1 MSANN
6 DLQSMLASL
15 ERDRGISRTILLE
28 AIQTALEKAAQ
39 KSMGTSHDV
48 RVEIGTGKGD
58 YINHMA
64 AMYPEEGWVGIEK
77 DRSAIAV
84 AARKAVEDEN
94 DDLHNKRLIV
104 NDAENLL
111 SWFAPGEIDI
121 IHLNF
126 SDPWPKKH
134 YHKRR
139 LSSSRFLTMYREL
152 LSQDGYIR
160 MKTDNKDLFEASV
173 LYFLENGFTLTEFS
187 VDYRRKDHPE
197 DAVTEYESRFLE
209 LGQPIYQLCAK
220 PLRDDKIE
228 P

>member
-1 MSANN
+1 MRMRKKKWA
-6 DLQSMLASL
+6 D
-15 ERDRGISRTILLE
+15 GWLE
-28 AIQTALEKAAQ
+28 AHSDYVFSDPKEYAGRWRDLLNAGIL
-39 KSMGTSHDV
+39 H
-48 RVEIGTGKGD
+48 VEIGTGKGD

>member
-1 MSANN
+1 MRMRKKKWA
-6 DLQSMLASL
+6 D
-15 ERDRGISRTILLE
+15 GWLE
-28 AIQTALEKAAQ
+28 AHSDYVLSDPKEYAGRWRDLLNADIL
-39 KSMGTSHDV
+39 H
-48 RVEIGTGKGD
+48 VEIGTGKGD

-84 AARKAVEDEN
+84 AARKAVEDES

-173 LYFLENGFTLTEFS
+173 LYFLQNDFTLTEFS
-187 VDYRRKDHPE
+187 VDYRRNEHPE